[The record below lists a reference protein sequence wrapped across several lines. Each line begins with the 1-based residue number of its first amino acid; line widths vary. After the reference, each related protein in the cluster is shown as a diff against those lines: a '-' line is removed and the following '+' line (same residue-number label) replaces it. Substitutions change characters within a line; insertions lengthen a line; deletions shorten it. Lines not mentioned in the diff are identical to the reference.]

1 MVKPSDITKLDGAE
15 NYWTWKPDAASLL
28 LADGLWNAVDPSV
41 PVPNS
46 AVQMRAWA
54 TDNLKAH
61 GILFLTLSQA
71 VKDKINNAGIGI
83 NSRLLWATL
92 ESYYTTADPATHSIL
107 MSQFHAVSHD
117 LSKPAD
123 TFLQAVITAERRL
136 MAIAAALPVHMVQD
150 KILSGLS
157 STYSPIITLLQA
169 ESPQRDVPSKINAIN
184 AWERA
189 DLQRPD
195 SVIKAA
201 RAAKV
206 VDDANQGGE
215 FAAAHLTHRSRHSHS
230 SHSHSHS
237 RSSAG
242 KEFDWTNTK
251 NRTDVCYRCGLPS
264 HFAQYCVSVMPDD
277 VRHRIIRDREQRAHT
292 AEAERD
298 SESADEPSNHVMSA
312 VLDLPTELHID
323 TMDPVVRNAWLST
336 LGNTFRPIPQHF
348 AHAAVFPDV
357 DPGPSPPSPTLTT
370 SSFSST
376 PTKKK
381 NKKKKKKKTSATV
394 NDIQSAFKVM
404 SLEEAE
410 EDEHSM

>member
-15 NYWTWKPDAASLL
+15 NYWTWKPDVASLL

-41 PVPNS
+41 PVPNG

-54 TDNLKAH
+54 TKNLKAH

-83 NSRLLWATL
+83 NGRLLWATL
-92 ESYYTTADPATHSIL
+92 ESYYTTADPATRSIL
-107 MSQFHAVSHD
+107 MSQFHTVSHD

-123 TFLQAVITAERRL
+123 TFLQAVVTAERRL
-136 MAIAAALPVHMVQD
+136 MAIAAALPAHMVQD

-169 ESPQRDVPSKINAIN
+169 ESPQRDVPSMIN
-184 AWERA
+184 
-189 DLQRPD
+189 RPD

-206 VDDANQGGE
+206 VDDANQGGA
-215 FAAAHLTHRSRHSHS
+215 FAAAHLTHRSRHSDS
-230 SHSHSHS
+230 SHSHS

-251 NRTDVCYRCGLPS
+251 NRTDVCYRCGIPG

-277 VRHRIIRDREQRAHT
+277 VRRRIIRDREQRAHT
-292 AEAERD
+292 AEAEQD

-312 VLDLPTELHID
+312 VLDLPTELHIN
-323 TMDPVVRNAWLST
+323 TMDPVVRDAWLST
-336 LGNTFRPIPQHF
+336 LGNTVRPVPQHF
-348 AHAAVFPDV
+348 AHAAVSPDV
-357 DPGPSPPSPTLTT
+357 DPGPSPPSPTLTA

-376 PTKKK
+376 PT
-381 NKKKKKKKTSATV
+381 KKKKKTSATV

-410 EDEHSM
+410 EDEYSM

>member
-41 PVPNS
+41 PVPNG

-83 NSRLLWATL
+83 NGRLLWATL
-92 ESYYTTADPATHSIL
+92 ESYYTTADPATRSIL
-107 MSQFHAVSHD
+107 MSQFHTVSHN

-123 TFLQAVITAERRL
+123 TFLQAVVTAERRL
-136 MAIAAALPVHMVQD
+136 TAIAAALPAHMVQD

-169 ESPQRDVPSKINAIN
+169 ESSQRDVPSMINTIN

-201 RAAKV
+201 QAAKV
-206 VDDANQGGE
+206 VDDANQGGA
-215 FAAAHLTHRSRHSHS
+215 FAAAHLTHRSRHSDS
-230 SHSHSHS
+230 SHSHS

-251 NRTDVCYRCGLPS
+251 NRTDVCYRCGIPG

-277 VRHRIIRDREQRAHT
+277 VRRRIIRDREQRAHT
-292 AEAERD
+292 AEAEQD

-323 TMDPVVRNAWLST
+323 TMDPVVRDAWLST
-336 LGNTFRPIPQHF
+336 LGNAVRPVLQHF
-348 AHAAVFPDV
+348 AHAAVSPDV

-370 SSFSST
+370 SSITST
-376 PTKKK
+376 PTKNK
-381 NKKKKKKKTSATV
+381 NKKKKKKKKSATA
-394 NDIQSAFKVM
+394 NDIRSAFEAM
-404 SLEEAE
+404 SLKEE
-410 EDEHSM
+410 EDEAEYSV